1 MAAVSPSRAP
11 LTHFTVW
18 DAQKFRINRSI
29 GHASSASLTQ
39 PVHTRQGRRARVER
53 LPPGNVR
60 SLSRLNRR
68 RQPLLATLHWL
79 LSSVFCATLREA
91 RLVSIASGFLLAPKK
106 KPRRSER
113 HRGSSLRVMASVA
126 ADLVKAS
133 RSRLAPAGLGYCGAS
148 ATAHMKEAPGRGMN
162 PRLPSSSQVLE
173 SRCWVALWSRP
184 RSFCQS

>member
-39 PVHTRQGRRARVER
+39 PVHTRRGRRARVER
-53 LPPGNVR
+53 LPPGSVR

-106 KPRRSER
+106 KPRGGVSSGLRLGNFVPSKITTGRPSLLWRRCHGTQER
-113 HRGSSLRVMASVA
+113 
-126 ADLVKAS
+126 
-133 RSRLAPAGLGYCGAS
+133 APA
-148 ATAHMKEAPGRGMN
+148 EADACWAA
-162 PRLPSSSQVLE
+162 LC
-173 SRCWVALWSRP
+173 SRRFMGSTRP
-184 RSFCQS
+184 DRH